1 MTMFIAETIAD
12 MRGFITEVKGG
23 SVALVPTMGALH
35 EGHLSLV
42 KCAKEAAD
50 ITVMSIFV
58 NPSQFGAGED
68 FEAYPRPVERD
79 LILAEAA
86 GVDCVFLPSAAEMYP
101 ENFSSFVQIESISA
115 YLCGASRPGHFRG
128 VATVVTKLFN
138 LVEPDYAVFG
148 QKDGQQVAIIE
159 QLTEDLNLRVKII
172 RAPIVREA
180 DGLALSS
187 RNIYLKPDER
197 KQAVVLSEGV
207 FLGRKLFD
215 GGERDAESI
224 KAAVTAHIKKAPLA
238 EIEYVEIV
246 DARRLCPVDNFQ
258 NRAMLAVAVR
268 FGSTRLIDNIIF

>member
-1 MTMFIAETIAD
+1 MTMFIAKNIAD
-12 MRGFITEVKGG
+12 MRGFITDIKGG

-138 LVEPDYAVFG
+138 IVEPDYAVFG

-258 NRAMLAVAVR
+258 NRAMMAVAVR